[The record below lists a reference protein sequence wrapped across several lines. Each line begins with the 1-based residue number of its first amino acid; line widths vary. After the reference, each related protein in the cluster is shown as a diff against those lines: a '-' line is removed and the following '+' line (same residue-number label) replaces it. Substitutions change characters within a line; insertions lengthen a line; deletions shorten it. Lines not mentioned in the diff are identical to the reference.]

1 MPLPLILGTNA
12 VTGGYDVANSVR
24 FDGSSAYMHKT
35 FGTPTNNKKW
45 TYSFWIKKSG
55 VTGNQ
60 ALLACGADSN
70 NRGLI
75 YLADNGK
82 LYYYETSSNTDTT
95 EIGTNRLFRDPSAW
109 YHIVVAVDT
118 SQGTEA
124 NRVKIYVNGTQETSL
139 AASNYP
145 SQDATD
151 DINSAIRHDIS
162 GRNHAGSSD
171 LYLNGYMAEVVF
183 IDGQQLAPTS
193 FGEFDEDSPTHWKPI
208 NVSGLTFGNNGF
220 YLDFEV
226 SDTLGNDANGGTD
239 FSINNLAATDQ
250 STDTCTNNFATMNPL
265 SKGSNITISEGN
277 LKVSNGGSDNSIL
290 GNIGFGGGKW
300 YWEAKCTGATTYANI
315 GVTLASAD
323 GTTHSTVDAGRVV
336 YSHNGYVYKE
346 GLSGQSNVSG
356 LATFTTNDIVSVA
369 YDGENGSV
377 KFYKN
382 GTLVNTTTDSDLEF
396 STNEYITSVGINQGG
411 FELNF
416 GSPIYSISSGNA
428 DANGYGNFEYAVPSG
443 YYSLNTKNLAEF
455 G

>member
-1 MPLPLILGTNA
+1 MATYLTRTPASTTDAQRKTWTYSVWIKPSNIISSGN
-12 VTGGYDVANSVR
+12 GGEFAWIYQASG
-24 FDGSSAYMHKT
+24 GSSAYVRM
-35 FGTPTNNKKW
+35 
-45 TYSFWIKKSG
+45 
-55 VTGNQ
+55 
-60 ALLACGADSN
+60 DSN
-70 NRGLI
+70 YKIRYRDYTNGGSPD
-75 YLADNGK
+75 YLRI
-82 LYYYETSSNTDTT
+82 TD
-95 EIGTNRLFRDPSAW
+95 RLFRDPSAW

-396 STNEYITSVGINQGG
+396 SNNEYITSIGMNQGG

-416 GSPIYSISSGNA
+416 GSPPYSISSGNA
-428 DANGYGNFEYAVPSG
+428 DANGHGNFEYAVPSG
-443 YYSLNTKNLAEF
+443 YFALCTKNLAEH

>member
-1 MPLPLILGTNA
+1 MPTILGANTLSS
-12 VTGGYDVANSVR
+12 GYDVANSVR
-24 FDGSSAYMHKT
+24 FDGSSAYMNKT

-55 VTGNQ
+55 VAGNQ
-60 ALLACGADSN
+60 AILGCGADGN

-82 LYYYETSSNTDTT
+82 LYYYETSSGTDTT

-239 FSINNLAATDQ
+239 FSNNNLVATDQ

-396 STNEYITSVGINQGG
+396 SNNEYITSIGMNQGG

-416 GSPIYSISSGNA
+416 GSPPYSISSGNA
-428 DANGYGNFEYAVPSG
+428 DANGHGNFEYAVPSG
-443 YYSLNTKNLAEF
+443 YFALCTKNLAEH

>member
-1 MPLPLILGTNA
+1 MPTILGANTLSS
-12 VTGGYDVANSVR
+12 GYDVANSVR
-24 FDGSSAYMHKT
+24 FDGSSAYMNKT

-45 TYSFWIKKSG
+45 TFSFWIKKSG

-60 ALLACGADSN
+60 AVLGCGADGN

-162 GRNHAGSSD
+162 GRNHAGTSD

-396 STNEYITSVGINQGG
+396 SNNEYITSIGMNQGG

-416 GSPIYSISSGNA
+416 GSPPYSISSGNA
-428 DANGYGNFEYAVPSG
+428 DANGHGNFEYAVPSG
-443 YYSLNTKNLAEF
+443 YFALCTKNLAEH